1 MSLNPEVVNA
11 IGLAVVAMHK
21 KKNKKKRSKGSRRR
35 LMKRERFSD
44 ISLLKELKS
53 EPQDWCHYIMMDELT
68 YLEMLHMITPAIQRQ
83 DTNMRTAITP
93 MSDCQ

>member
-1 MSLNPEVVNA
+1 MSLSPEVVNA

-21 KKNKKKRSKGSRRR
+21 KKNQNKRSKWSRRW
-35 LMKRERFSD
+35 LMKCERFSD

-53 EPQDWCHYIMMDELT
+53 EPQDWCNYMMMDELT
-68 YLEMLHMITPAIQRQ
+68 YLELLHMITPAIQRQ
-83 DTNMRTAITP
+83 DTNMRKAITP